1 MASHAESAGHHA
13 EHPWY
18 MNADGTRARLKDFLT
33 STNHKRVG
41 ILYGSAIL
49 TFFTVAVILG
59 VLMRIQMLSPDSK
72 FMTGQ
77 TYNAMFTLHG
87 IIMIFMVV
95 IPGIPTVF
103 GNFFMPILIGGN
115 DVSFPRLNLFSWY
128 LYMLG
133 ALVALSS
140 LVFGSGPVDTGWT
153 FYVPYSL
160 SSTVNAPL
168 AVTGVFLLG
177 MSSMVTG
184 LNFVT
189 TVHQHRAPGMTFGRL
204 PLSVWG
210 IYSTAWIQ
218 VLATPIIGITLLL
231 IMVERIFG
239 IGVFDAS
246 KGGDP
251 ILYQH
256 LFWIYSHPAVYIMI
270 LPAMGIISDLFPV
283 FSQKNI
289 WGYKTIAFSSLAIA
303 SVGSLVWAHHMYV
316 SGQSDTASILFS
328 FLTFLVAVPSAIKI
342 FNWVATMYKGSVKV
356 DPPFLYALGF
366 VALFS
371 IGGLTGL
378 VLGALSTDVH
388 THDTYF
394 VVGHFHYVI
403 FGGMGFGLFAAIH
416 YWFPKMFGRT
426 YNHKFA
432 TVAFIV
438 LFVGFNVFYMT
449 LLILGWAG
457 MPRRYY
463 SYLPKY
469 TDLQVIATVGSWI
482 MVSGLAMMAGN
493 LVYGALRGKK
503 ATQNPWG
510 GATLEW
516 TLSSP
521 PPLENWEEDH
531 PPTITQGPYVFNGNG
546 KHPAPGNGSSG
557 EGAAAATGSPARR
570 GSQKKGH

>member
-1 MASHAESAGHHA
+1 MASHAESTGHHPA
-13 EHPWY
+13 HPWY
-18 MNADGTRARLKDFLT
+18 RNEDGTRAGLRGFLT
-33 STNHKRVG
+33 STNHKRIG
-41 ILYGSAIL
+41 ILYMSAIL
-49 TFFTVAVILG
+49 TFFAIAVVLG

-72 FMTGQ
+72 FLSGQ
-77 TYNAMFTLHG
+77 AYNSLFTIHG
-87 IIMIFMVV
+87 IMMIFLVV
-95 IPGIPTVF
+95 IPGIPTIF
-103 GNFFMPILIGGN
+103 GNFFLPILIGGE
-115 DVSFPRLNLFSWY
+115 DMSFPRLNLFSWY

-133 ALVALSS
+133 AFVVLAS
-140 LVFGSGPVDTGWT
+140 LAFGTGPVDTGWT

-160 SSTVNAPL
+160 NSTVNVPM
-168 AVTGVFLLG
+168 AVFGVFLLG
-177 MSSMVTG
+177 MSSILTG
-184 LNFVT
+184 INIVT
-189 TVHQHRAPGMTFGRL
+189 TVHQHRAPGMTFFRL

-210 IYSTAWIQ
+210 IYSTAWVQ
-218 VLATPIIGITLLL
+218 VLATPVIGITLVL
-231 IMVERIFG
+231 IMVERIVG

-283 FSQKNI
+283 FSRKNI

-303 SVGSLVWAHHMYV
+303 SVGSLVWGHHMYV

-328 FLTFLVAVPSAIKI
+328 FLTFLVAVPSAIKV

-366 VALFS
+366 IALFS

-416 YWFPKMFGRT
+416 YWFPKMFGKT
-426 YNHKFA
+426 YNYRFA
-432 TVAFIV
+432 TISFFV

-449 LLILGWAG
+449 MLILGWAG

-469 TDLQVIATVGSWI
+469 TDLQVIATIGSWV
-482 MVSGLAMMAGN
+482 MVGGLGMMFGN
-493 LVYGALRGKK
+493 LIHAFFHGKK
-503 ATQNPWG
+503 AEANPWG

-516 TLSSP
+516 TLPSP
-521 PPLENWEEDH
+521 PAFENWEH
-531 PPTITQGPYVFNGNG
+531 NPPVITHGPYVFNGRDS
-546 KHPAPGNGSSG
+546 HAATRETSPAA
-557 EGAAAATGSPARR
+557 GAAAETE
-570 GSQKKGH
+570 KKGH